1 MKKLHTGKFVLVRSV
16 STFFPIGQKL
26 FYPRRILMTV
36 PLKSASK
43 VKFQAI
49 WSCYYAK
56 LVHYF
61 PAENMAQ
68 LEQISLIR
76 NPFQTDIGLSLK
88 LLPAANEAQLID
100 LSCDENLRGKFS
112 DSSLCI
118 F

>member
-16 STFFPIGQKL
+16 STYFPIGQKL
-26 FYPRRILMTV
+26 FCPRRILKRV

-68 LEQISLIR
+68 LEQNALIR
-76 NPFQTDIGLSLK
+76 NHFQRDISLK
-88 LLPAANEAQLID
+88 YLHAANEAQLIH
-100 LSCDENLRGKFS
+100 LSC
-112 DSSLCI
+112 
-118 F
+118 

>member
-1 MKKLHTGKFVLVRSV
+1 MTYPVVHPDRCAHSETPNDVRGNTNLAGRSFSRLVQV
-16 STFFPIGQKL
+16 
-26 FYPRRILMTV
+26 
-36 PLKSASK
+36 KSASK

-88 LLPAANEAQLID
+88 LLPAANEARLID

-118 F
+118 